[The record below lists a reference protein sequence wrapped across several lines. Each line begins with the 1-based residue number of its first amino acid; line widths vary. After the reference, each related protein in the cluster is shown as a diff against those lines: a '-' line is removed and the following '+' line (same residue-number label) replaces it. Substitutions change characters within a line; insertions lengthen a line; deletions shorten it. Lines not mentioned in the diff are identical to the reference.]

1 MGKPIQVLIVM
12 AAIPAVLFTTRPVCA
27 SSAISARIE
36 QAESALAKGDPE
48 QAARLADTV
57 LSQERPDPRERA
69 LLLLYRGV
77 ARELLGDHEAAM
89 HDLDRALDGRA
100 LPTDERS
107 QALLQR
113 GFLREERG
121 RLDEAVT
128 DYGAAIALKD
138 YNAADALN
146 HRAGILLRQAKL
158 ADARRDYRAALS
170 ADGGHRQESY
180 FGLGQIAEQEHDRLA
195 ALSQYAKAAAI
206 DPDYAPAVERLKQM
220 GEPAVPAAAERSD
233 PRPQEPAVPPSV
245 RHQRQR
251 ADETSR
257 VTAAKDLTLRPALD
271 QSGSS
276 ALAPGPESNEIQI
289 GAWRSAAK
297 AQAGWQEAK
306 ALAGPV
312 LEGLHPQVVAA
323 DLPGRGRYFRLRVRA
338 MTPDGA
344 AQTCAG
350 LTAKGVRCVLV
361 RK

>member
-1 MGKPIQVLIVM
+1 MGKAIQVLIVM
-12 AAIPAVLFTTRPVCA
+12 AAMSAGLFTPRPVFA
-27 SSAISARIE
+27 SSAISARID
-36 QAESALAKGDPE
+36 QAAFALAKGDPE
-48 QAARLADTV
+48 QAAKLADTV

-77 ARELLGDHEAAM
+77 ARELLGDHDAAM

-146 HRAGILLRQAKL
+146 HRAGIFLRQAKF
-158 ADARRDYRAALS
+158 ADARRDYQTALS
-170 ADGGHRQESY
+170 ADGGHRPESY

-195 ALSQYAKAAAI
+195 ALSLYAKAAAI
-206 DPDYAPAVERLKQM
+206 DPDYTPAVERLKVM
-220 GEPAVPAAAERSD
+220 EEPAVPAVTEKGD
-233 PRPQEPAVPPSV
+233 PGPQAPAVPRSV
-245 RHQRQR
+245 RHERQR
-251 ADETSR
+251 ADEASR
-257 VTAAKDLTLRPALD
+257 FASAKDLSLRPALD
-271 QSGSS
+271 QTGSSISGS
-276 ALAPGPESNEIQI
+276 GRESDEIQI

-297 AQAGWQEAK
+297 AEAGWEEAK

-323 DLPGRGRYFRLRVRA
+323 DLPGKGRYFRLRVRA
-338 MTPDGA
+338 MTSDGA

-361 RK
+361 RR